1 MDAQLSDSSFFR
13 RRSDTEMTGDDV
25 AARSCISKKERHM
38 SRSLLLQSVIGHL
51 ALLEQKHPKKAASPV
66 AKRAKKY
73 IAQLRR
79 KAA

>member
-1 MDAQLSDSSFFR
+1 
-13 RRSDTEMTGDDV
+13 
-25 AARSCISKKERHM
+25 M
-38 SRSLLLQSVIGHL
+38 SRILLLQSVIGHL

-79 KAA
+79 KVA

>member
-1 MDAQLSDSSFFR
+1 
-13 RRSDTEMTGDDV
+13 
-25 AARSCISKKERHM
+25 M

-51 ALLEQKHPKKAASPV
+51 ALLEQKHPKKAASRV
-66 AKRAKKY
+66 AKRTKRY

>member
-1 MDAQLSDSSFFR
+1 
-13 RRSDTEMTGDDV
+13 MTGDDV
-25 AARSCISKKERHM
+25 VTRRNHFWKERHM

>member
-1 MDAQLSDSSFFR
+1 MTWATTLSP
-13 RRSDTEMTGDDV
+13 V
-25 AARSCISKKERHM
+25 VHISKKERPM
-38 SRSLLLQSVIGHL
+38 SRILLLQSVIGHL

-66 AKRAKKY
+66 AKKTKKY

>member
-1 MDAQLSDSSFFR
+1 
-13 RRSDTEMTGDDV
+13 
-25 AARSCISKKERHM
+25 M
-38 SRSLLLQSVIGHL
+38 SRILLLQSVIGHL

-66 AKRAKKY
+66 VKKTKRY

>member
-1 MDAQLSDSSFFR
+1 
-13 RRSDTEMTGDDV
+13 
-25 AARSCISKKERHM
+25 M

-51 ALLEQKHPKKAASPV
+51 ALLEQKHPKKANSAV
-66 AKRAKKY
+66 AKRTKKY